1 MRKLISIVII
11 FLLCFSSSIAQEKLT
26 KEEAVNLGYVTP
38 EEYDQWVK
46 PEDMVGGL

>member
-1 MRKLISIVII
+1 MNYINKIVII
-11 FLLCFSSSIAQEKLT
+11 FLLCFSSSFAQEKLT